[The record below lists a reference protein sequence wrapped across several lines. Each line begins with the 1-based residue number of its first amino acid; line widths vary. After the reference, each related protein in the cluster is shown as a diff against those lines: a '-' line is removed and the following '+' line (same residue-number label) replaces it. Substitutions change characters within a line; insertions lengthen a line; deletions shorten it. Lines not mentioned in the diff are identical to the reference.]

1 MFTSQVPL
9 DLGCFARV
17 PAKHEDSC
25 PDNNHNLLLSA
36 RQHHSISAVG
46 SKHKDTTSETY
57 SRTVETLA
65 LTRNVELERDRRVR
79 DERRR
84 RQVDAVAQRGG
95 DVAEPVLQRRQ
106 QNLFTDRPRSFCSIS
121 FCAHRYTRMWT
132 HKLPNKKDI

>member
-65 LTRNVELERDRRVR
+65 LHLMLALELLTS
-79 DERRR
+79 
-84 RQVDAVAQRGG
+84 G
-95 DVAEPVLQRRQ
+95 
-106 QNLFTDRPRSFCSIS
+106 T
-121 FCAHRYTRMWT
+121 
-132 HKLPNKKDI
+132 NKKDGTASKTYSRTDLALSGLSPFAPTDVPECGLTSSQTRRISDHRASFSILWK